1 MVEISFIKP
10 SFLFLLALIP
20 LIILIHFV
28 TLRRKRSH
36 ALNFANFEAIARI
49 KGVDLLSKNIFV
61 LILTT
66 IISLLLILS
75 LSGLTLH
82 RTVFASSFSFVVAID
97 SSRSM
102 EANDFSPNRIEAAKE
117 NNILTIYNNN
127 VGNCDEFKSTKADIT
142 NFNLME
148 EIFSTFKPN
157 VVIHTAA
164 VTNPIPLPGQIT
176 KDIYIVNVNAT
187 KNIAELCKQFDAK
200 LIYISTDLVY
210 AGYRGS
216 MLKESAKLI
225 PVSLYAETKLMGE
238 MKVKETLEN
247 YLILRT
253 ALLYGFG
260 LNHSHCHFHKMNEEL
275 KNDKPVKLFVDQ
287 FRTPIYSQDAVE
299 IITKIA
305 HMDIRN
311 ETINLGGVE
320 RVSRYEM
327 GEILCSV
334 AGYDKFLLQ
343 KISLDDIPELAKV
356 EDVSL
361 NTDKLQA
368 HGFNQMS
375 IEESISKIIRVN

>member
-1 MVEISFIKP
+1 MSRK
-10 SFLFLLALIP
+10 FLL
-20 LIILIHFV
+20 
-28 TLRRKRSH
+28 T
-36 ALNFANFEAIARI
+36 
-49 KGVDLLSKNIFV
+49 GG
-61 LILTT
+61 
-66 IISLLLILS
+66 
-75 LSGLTLH
+75 SGLLGQYL
-82 RTVFASSFSFVVAID
+82 
-97 SSRSM
+97 
-102 EANDFSPNRIEAAKE
+102 NIEAAKE
-117 NNILTIYNNN
+117 NDILTLYNNN

-164 VTNPIPLPGQIT
+164 VTNPIPLSSQNP
-176 KDIYIVNVNAT
+176 KDVYNVNVNAT
-187 KNIAELCKQFDAK
+187 KNIADLCNRFDTK

-216 MLKESAKLI
+216 MLKEDAKLI

-260 LNHSHCHFHKMNEEL
+260 LNHSRCHFHKMNEEL

-334 AGYDKFLLQ
+334 AGYDKSLLQ
-343 KISLDDIPELAKV
+343 KISLDDIPELPKV

-361 NTDKLQA
+361 NTDKLQSL
-368 HGFNQMS
+368 GFKQKS
-375 IEESISKIIRVN
+375 IEVSISKIIRVN